1 MSASVLANL
10 LGISPQRLTQN
21 RVGGLDRLK
30 RHRISD
36 STTEPKII
44 PSTRL
49 ISRVP
54 TGPADSFWSLP
65 RNHKTQRAGEKATDS
80 SCELVASKFVVT
92 ILSTPRPWMQ
102 PILPPSPNAT
112 LLYNFSK
119 PNILRRSSQTS
130 LVRLLMLSIQR
141 NCQGKH
147 LRFSE

>member
-10 LGISPQRLTQN
+10 LGISTQRLTQN

-44 PSTRL
+44 PSSTAL
-49 ISRVP
+49 DVTNPS
-54 TGPADSFWSLP
+54 SFAQRDLSL
-65 RNHKTQRAGEKATDS
+65 QLFKAKH
-80 SCELVASKFVVT
+80 L
-92 ILSTPRPWMQ
+92 
-102 PILPPSPNAT
+102 AT
-112 LLYNFSK
+112 LK
-119 PNILRRSSQTS
+119 PS

-141 NCQGKH
+141 TCQGKH